1 MQKSKHTSFV
11 SYYTENKISPV
22 AQDISDIELHFQ
34 RRDSLFRS
42 LGVPPLF
49 VQDRNVLEFGPGS
62 GHNSLYTASLKPATY
77 ELVDANPTGLEN
89 TKSMLNSYGEIDIKI
104 HDSLFMDFKTEKKFD
119 LVWAENCIPGQDNPL
134 EILQHVAKFVKPNGI
149 LVITLTNGISILSE
163 CFRRLIYHKFLKSED
178 SVLKNAD
185 KMVSFY
191 EHHTKHLAGMSRST
205 KDWILDNI
213 TQPLHDRKM
222 LSLPEVVEAEG
233 NKFDLFYTS
242 PKFVQDMRW
251 YKEVV
256 GQNRLFNE
264 LALKSYYKT
273 NLNLIDRDLDLA
285 PHNIELGKKI
295 EKLSSDAWDMSCEC
309 EKDLKEANLSSFLA
323 IAAKISNLLPKDA
336 NATIIAIQEATNL
349 LGAANL
355 FEKRYPS
362 FEKWW
367 GRGTQYIS
375 LIKK

>member
-1 MQKSKHTSFV
+1 MGRKL
-11 SYYTENKISPV
+11 IR
-22 AQDISDIELHFQ
+22 A
-34 RRDSLFRS
+34 
-42 LGVPPLF
+42 
-49 VQDRNVLEFGPGS
+49 
-62 GHNSLYTASLKPATY
+62 AS
-77 ELVDANPTGLEN
+77 
-89 TKSMLNSYGEIDIKI
+89 
-104 HDSLFMDFKTEKKFD
+104 
-119 LVWAENCIPGQDNPL
+119 PL

-222 LSLPEVVEAEG
+222 STEVVEAVG
-233 NKFDLFYTS
+233 NKFDIFYTS

-264 LALKSYYKT
+264 PLKSYYKT
-273 NLNLIDRDLDLA
+273 I
-285 PHNIELGKKI
+285 
-295 EKLSSDAWDMSCEC
+295 
-309 EKDLKEANLSSFLA
+309 
-323 IAAKISNLLPKDA
+323 
-336 NATIIAIQEATNL
+336 
-349 LGAANL
+349 
-355 FEKRYPS
+355 
-362 FEKWW
+362 
-367 GRGTQYIS
+367 
-375 LIKK
+375 

>member
-1 MQKSKHTSFV
+1 
-11 SYYTENKISPV
+11 
-22 AQDISDIELHFQ
+22 
-34 RRDSLFRS
+34 
-42 LGVPPLF
+42 
-49 VQDRNVLEFGPGS
+49 
-62 GHNSLYTASLKPATY
+62 
-77 ELVDANPTGLEN
+77 
-89 TKSMLNSYGEIDIKI
+89 
-104 HDSLFMDFKTEKKFD
+104 
-119 LVWAENCIPGQDNPL
+119 
-134 EILQHVAKFVKPNGI
+134 
-149 LVITLTNGISILSE
+149 
-163 CFRRLIYHKFLKSED
+163 
-178 SVLKNAD
+178 
-185 KMVSFY
+185 MVSFY

-336 NATIIAIQEATNL
+336 NATKIAIQEATNL

>member
-1 MQKSKHTSFV
+1 LKSKKNSFV
-11 SYYTENKISPV
+11 TYYTENNISPV
-22 AQDISDIELHFQ
+22 AQDISDIGLHFQ
-34 RRDSLFRS
+34 RRDTLFRN
-42 LGVPPLF
+42 LGIPPLF
-49 VQDRNVLEFGPGS
+49 VQDRTVLEFGPGS
-62 GHNSLYTASLKPATY
+62 GHNSIYTASLKPSKY

-89 TKSMLNSYGEIDIKI
+89 TKSMLSGHSEIDIKI

-119 LVWAENCIPGQDNPL
+119 LVWAENCIPGQANPL
-134 EILQHVAKFVKPNGI
+134 EILQHVANFVRPNGI

-163 CFRRLIYHKFLKSED
+163 CFRRLIYHKFLKSQD

-191 EHHTKHLAGMSRST
+191 KHHTKNLTGMSRST

-222 LSLPEVVEAEG
+222 LSLPESVEAIG
-233 NKFDLFYTS
+233 DKFDVFYNS

-256 GQNRLFNE
+256 GQNRLFNK

-273 NLNLIDRDLDLA
+273 NLNLIDRNLDLVSN
-285 PHNIELGKKI
+285 NIDLGIEI
-295 EKLSSDAWDMSCEC
+295 EKLSSEAWDISCEC
-309 EKDLKEANLSSFLA
+309 EKDLKEANLCAFIA
-323 IAAKISNLLPKDA
+323 IAAKISNSLPNEA
-336 NATIIAIQEATNL
+336 HATVIAIQEATDL

-355 FEKRYPS
+355 CKKRHPS

-367 GRGTQYIS
+367 GRGTQYLS